1 MCDTSGTEHPA
12 SELRTDLTASY
23 ITPGSISATLAW
35 LSRSGLAEAGDEMA
49 EDRGLCMTLPFWVT
63 EEQWR

>member
-1 MCDTSGTEHPA
+1 MCDTSGTGHPA

-23 ITPGSISATLAW
+23 ITLALYQSLVW
-35 LSRSGLAEAGDEMA
+35 LSHSGLAEAGDETA

-63 EEQWR
+63 EEQW